1 MSILG
6 SKLKEIREQKGI
18 PLDIIFNKTRI
29 PVPTLQ
35 KIEKNDFSGFPQA
48 YLGSFIK
55 SYAKEIGL
63 SEEFIRQCLAVMDQD
78 SETGKLFDQLKSR
91 TVTPLRIQ
99 ETGDDRTGEDQD
111 AASEETAQTESGTRL
126 PTEGEK
132 IRVNR
137 VNTLFHAY
145 KWYGALAVVAGSF
158 LYFLWML
165 VTEGHVAEPTNATP
179 KTFDEVISEIEKDT
193 LQVPQPVRLQPD
205 TQKTTRLLPK
215 QTPAVTDS
223 SGFEYGL
230 SITALKDSV
239 WISLEPAGKPKLAFT
254 LKPGQSVLRK
264 ASRFV
269 LTVGKAESVR
279 VLVNQKPVRL
289 PAATGLVTGFVL
301 DQTALKQLAGD

>member
-1 MSILG
+1 MSVLG
-6 SKLKEIREQKGI
+6 TKLKEVREQKGI
-18 PLDIIFNKTRI
+18 PLEIIFNKTRI

-63 SEEFIRQCLAVMDQD
+63 NEEFIRQCLAVMDQE
-78 SETGKLFDQLKSR
+78 SETERLFEQLKSR

-99 ETGDDRTGEDQD
+99 ETGDDRTLEGQAET
-111 AASEETAQTESGTRL
+111 SEEPALSESGTRL

-137 VNTLFHAY
+137 LNTLFHAY
-145 KWYGALAVVAGSF
+145 KWYGALAAVAGIF

-179 KTFDEVISEIEKDT
+179 KTFEEVISEIEKDT
-193 LQVPQPVRLQPD
+193 LQMPQPVRLQPD
-205 TQKTTRLLPK
+205 TQKLAPTNP
-215 QTPAVTDS
+215 QQAPAVTDS

-230 SITALKDSV
+230 SITAMKDSV

-269 LTVGKAESVR
+269 LTIGKAESVR

-289 PAATGLVTGFVL
+289 PAATGLVSGFVL
-301 DQTALKQLAGD
+301 DQDALKQLAGD